1 MRCWVQKMRASLL
14 MRWRIAGGEARPKR
28 QRVQKEGS
36 VRRGASERAAEEAM
50 VEEGEG
56 GED

>member
-1 MRCWVQKMRASLL
+1 